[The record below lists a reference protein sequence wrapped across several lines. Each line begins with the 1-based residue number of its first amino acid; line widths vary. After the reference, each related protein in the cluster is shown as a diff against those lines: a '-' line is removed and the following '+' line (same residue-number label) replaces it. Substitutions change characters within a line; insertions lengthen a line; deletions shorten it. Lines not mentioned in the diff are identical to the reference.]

1 MGEEAEQRLLNQKSQ
16 GQEGSL
22 LVFVALEAQ
31 RGVCVLLAR
40 LCLGEEERKVCRP
53 QRGPDFGSA
62 VAHGL
67 LKS

>member
-31 RGVCVLLAR
+31 RGVYVLLVQ
-40 LCLGEEERKVCRP
+40 LCLGEEEVCRR

-62 VAHGL
+62 VVHGL